1 MLINSFI
8 TYADIDSVIAKAAV
22 TSFKRH
28 LWYIT
33 EELAPLAL
41 YSNEVDNNTKQKMA
55 DKILKASRDRLCSKR
70 HGSGFGK
77 PSFCKMPTIV
87 SNDISAFI
95 GDDSWSFFHITG
107 LDDSF
112 LNTPVAQWEANNAY
126 QQGKLIVN
134 NIRVVNDS
142 AERGVKLCQDFSGSA
157 HKEKHFQSI
166 LQVVEN
172 SRHTLPKKKEPGVF
186 ILVSC
191 SKITI

>member
-22 TSFKRH
+22 TSFKCH
-28 LWYIT
+28 LWYII
-33 EELAPLAL
+33 EELASLTL

-55 DKILKASRDRLCSKR
+55 DKILKASR
-70 HGSGFGK
+70 
-77 PSFCKMPTIV
+77 SFCKMPTIV

-95 GDDSWSFFHITG
+95 GDDSWSLFHITS

-134 NIRVVNDS
+134 NICVVNDS
-142 AERGVKLCQDFSGSA
+142 AERGVKLCQDFNGSA

-166 LQVVEN
+166 LQVVEK
-172 SRHTLPKKKEPGVF
+172 SRHTLPNQRRSVESSSWF
-186 ILVSC
+186 LALR
-191 SKITI
+191 